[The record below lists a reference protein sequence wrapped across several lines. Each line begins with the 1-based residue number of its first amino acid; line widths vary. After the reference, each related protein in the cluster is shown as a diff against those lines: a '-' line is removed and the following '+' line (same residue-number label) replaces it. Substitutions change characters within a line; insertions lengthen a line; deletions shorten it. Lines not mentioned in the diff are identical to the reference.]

1 MRMTLCLPLMHF
13 FYAFPMHNWW
23 DTRVPRRLITVELGF
38 AIELHA
44 AYRYTFEEKRHRVL
58 VNVVVTSRR
67 SIARKKKKIACLPFF
82 FSFFRANVRPT
93 TFHFKQWIFII
104 ALHKS
109 ETVSRFLFFKRYE
122 ISRAIVLHIKRVSAE
137 RVFFFFF
144 QNSNLLKPER

>member
-1 MRMTLCLPLMHF
+1 MTLCLPLMHF

-67 SIARKKKKIACLPFF
+67 SIARKKKKSRVYLFFFLFSALMFVLPHSISNNEFLSSRCTKVKLFLVFF
-82 FSFFRANVRPT
+82 FSNATKFLVR
-93 TFHFKQWIFII
+93 
-104 ALHKS
+104 
-109 ETVSRFLFFKRYE
+109 LFS
-122 ISRAIVLHIKRVSAE
+122 I
-137 RVFFFFF
+137 
-144 QNSNLLKPER
+144 

>member
-1 MRMTLCLPLMHF
+1 MTLCLPLMHF

-67 SIARKKKKIACLPFF
+67 SIARKKKIACLPFF

-93 TFHFKQWIFII
+93 TFHFKQ
-104 ALHKS
+104 
-109 ETVSRFLFFKRYE
+109 
-122 ISRAIVLHIKRVSAE
+122 
-137 RVFFFFF
+137 
-144 QNSNLLKPER
+144 